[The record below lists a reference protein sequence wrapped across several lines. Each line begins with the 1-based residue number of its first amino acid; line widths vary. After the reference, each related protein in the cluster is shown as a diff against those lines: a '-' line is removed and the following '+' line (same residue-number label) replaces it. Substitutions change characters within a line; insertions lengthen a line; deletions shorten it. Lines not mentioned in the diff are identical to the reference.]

1 MLVKGEC
8 LKSNLLQTMHDVVLF
23 SGSNW
28 TEISSN
34 KEQDYNL
41 VGGGSDGWIFKS
53 PGVGKNG
60 QSIFLTLKSQDF
72 TQDRTNLIMIGLSE
86 NYSAA
91 SEPGINGTHTN
102 RNLAYWAICR
112 NANNDDMTWIPT
124 DTIEYFIDI
133 LDHRILIVIQ
143 KKSETLYNYPQYCYI
158 GYPNLNTN
166 LESPNAI
173 NQFIFAS
180 NLSTPQN
187 ANRPIWFK
195 TSQPKSA
202 SYNPY
207 LQTAVSYVNLNN
219 LNPTPNGI
227 YLMHPVYLTGDGVVL
242 PVCGVLGVIDG
253 LYFLPATNISNG
265 DIIKVGDNTYKVFV
279 KQYSINNTGI
289 DFGVGSRSYYDS
301 INASVF
307 AIKIN

>member
-1 MLVKGEC
+1 MLIKGEC
-8 LKSNLLQTMHDVVLF
+8 LKSNLLQTIHDAILY

-34 KEQDYNL
+34 KEQDYNV
-41 VGGGSDGWIFKS
+41 VGGGSDGWVFKS
-53 PGVGKNG
+53 PVIGGEG

-72 TQDRTNLIMIGLSE
+72 TQDGRNLIMIGLSE
-86 NYSAA
+86 DYSPAL
-91 SEPGINGTHTN
+91 EIGTNGIHTN
-102 RNLAYWAICR
+102 KFYEVWAICN
-112 NANNDDMTWIPT
+112 NAKNNDMTWLPT
-124 DTIEYFIDI
+124 DTIEYFIDV
-133 LDHRILIVIQ
+133 LDHRILIVLQ

-180 NLSTPQN
+180 NLSGLDSV
-187 ANRPIWFK
+187 NRPTWFK
-195 TSQPKSA
+195 TSQPKSS

-207 LQTAVSYVNLNN
+207 GQIAISYVNLNIN
-219 LNPTPNGI
+219 NPTPNGM
-227 YLMHPVYLTGDGVVL
+227 YLMHPVYLTGDGVVS
-242 PVCGVLGVIDG
+242 PACGILGILDG

-265 DIIKVGDNTYKVFV
+265 DIIKVGDDTYKVFV
-279 KQYSINNTGI
+279 KQYTINNFIDMGI
-289 DFGVGSRSYYDS
+289 GHRAYYDS

-307 AIKIN
+307 AIKIS